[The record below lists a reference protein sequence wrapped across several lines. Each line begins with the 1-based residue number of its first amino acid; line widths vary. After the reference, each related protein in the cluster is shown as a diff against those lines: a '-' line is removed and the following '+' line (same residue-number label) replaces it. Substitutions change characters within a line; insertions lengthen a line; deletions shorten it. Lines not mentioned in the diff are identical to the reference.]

1 MAIIPCQRELFDLP
15 ADVTYLNCAYMSPLM
30 KQVMV
35 AGEAAIRRKGH
46 PWQVSPP
53 DFFSESGRVRDLA
66 GQLVGAPAHNMA
78 IVPAVSYAA
87 ATAAKNLT
95 FQADQN
101 ILCLEEQFGS
111 NVYSWKEEAKKTG
124 ATFTLLARPQDGD
137 WTRTLLETINNK
149 TALVAVPNCHWTD
162 GAMIDLEAISQ
173 RCRDVGA
180 ALFLDLAQS
189 AGAMP
194 IDLSKIQPDFAVYP
208 TYKWAMGPYS
218 LGFMYVHDRWLDGSP
233 LEESWITRK
242 GSEDF
247 AGLVDYKD
255 DYAPGAIRFDMGQ
268 RAQFQLMP
276 MAEAALTQLLHW
288 GVDNI
293 AETLG
298 AMNDQIIE
306 RASHLGL
313 TAAPTD
319 LRAPH
324 YLGLRFPNGVPGD
337 LLETLAKQ
345 KIYISIR
352 GDSMRV
358 TPHLYNT
365 EQDVDRLFQALES
378 VQI

>member
-1 MAIIPCQRELFDLP
+1 MAIISSQRELFDIP

-30 KQVMV
+30 KQVM
-35 AGEAAIRRKGH
+35 ATGEAAIHRKGR

-53 DFFSESGRVRDLA
+53 DFFTESGKVRELA
-66 GQLVGAPAHNMA
+66 GRLVGALPGNMA

-95 FQADQN
+95 FAPGRT

-111 NVYSWKEEAKKTG
+111 NIYSWKEEAKKSG

-137 WTRTLLETINNK
+137 WTRTLLGAIDDK

-162 GAMIDLEAISQ
+162 GAMVDLDAVSQ

-194 IDLSKIQPDFAVYP
+194 TDLSKIQPDFAVYP

-218 LGFMYVHDRWLDGSP
+218 LGFMYVHDRWLGGTP

-242 GSEDF
+242 DSEDF

-276 MAEAALTQLLHW
+276 MAGAALEQILDW
-288 GVDNI
+288 GVENI

-306 RASHLGL
+306 RATRLGL
-313 TAAPTD
+313 TAAPPE

-324 YLGLRFPNGVPGD
+324 YLGLRFPNGVPDG

-345 KIYISIR
+345 KTYISLR
-352 GDSMRV
+352 GDCMRV

-365 EQDVDRLFQALES
+365 SQDIDRLFQALES